1 MPDPSVAVPARVL
14 AAALEPVAGQV
25 YFSPECHGLYAG
37 LGFSPSPL
45 MAAGVAMPDG
55 PAYFCSR
62 GSVLGQVPGEV
73 IAAAFGV
80 FNPAA
85 VVPAVAYGWSIT
97 AAATICAART
107 EGAVGQLWR
116 ILGPEPDGLTEATA
130 LLQVATGGLRPEGKP
145 LYSGLLALDM
155 PDDPMGAAWRLT
167 DLLRE
172 FRGDAHTAAWTA
184 AGFDAVEIGLA
195 TEQYWGVPPRSYVR
209 TRAWS
214 TADLDAAEAR
224 LEARG
229 LMAAGLLTDAGRAL
243 REEVEHVTDAQCG
256 PIVTALGDDLE
267 RLVTLLSPWGSSIR
281 AAGGYLP
288 SGPHD
293 LAIAAGGA
301 ASR

>member
-1 MPDPSVAVPARVL
+1 M
-14 AAALEPVAGQV
+14 
-25 YFSPECHGLYAG
+25 
-37 LGFSPSPL
+37 
-45 MAAGVAMPDG
+45 
-55 PAYFCSR
+55 
-62 GSVLGQVPGEV
+62 GQVPGEV

-97 AAATICAART
+97 DATTICAART
-107 EGAVGQLWR
+107 DGAIAQLRR
-116 ILGPEPDGLTEATA
+116 ILGPEPDGLEEATI
-130 LLQVATGGLRPEGKP
+130 LLQAATSGLRPEGKP
-145 LYSGLLALDM
+145 LYSGLLALEM
-155 PDDPMGAAWRLT
+155 PDDPIGVLWRLT

-172 FRGDAHTAAWTA
+172 FRGDAHTAAWTV

-224 LEARG
+224 LATRG
-229 LMAAGLLTDAGRAL
+229 LMAGGLLTDAGRAL
-243 REEVEHVTDAQCG
+243 REEVEQVTDTQCT
-256 PIVTALGDDLE
+256 PIVTALGEDLK

-281 AAGGYLP
+281 AAGGYLR

-301 ASR
+301 TSR